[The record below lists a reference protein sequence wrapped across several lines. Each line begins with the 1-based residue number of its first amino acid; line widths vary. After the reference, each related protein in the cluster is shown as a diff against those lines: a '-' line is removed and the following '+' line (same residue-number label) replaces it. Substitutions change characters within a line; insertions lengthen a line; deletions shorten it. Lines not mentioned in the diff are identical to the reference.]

1 MKTAKNSTEEQ
12 IIEAARKIF
21 TRKGLA
27 GARMQDIADEA
38 GINKAMLHYYYRSKD
53 ALFELVFREALDKMI
68 GRMNVILEGPL
79 SFREMISALVENYIQ
94 QIGENPYLPV
104 FVMNELHQQ
113 PMEFLQQLQQRR
125 NFPNVA
131 RFLQTVQRAS
141 EAGEIRSVNPIQLML
156 SIISM
161 CIFPFMARPMAQ
173 LVAGLSD
180 QQFDRLMEERKREVV
195 DFILAGLRP

>member
-1 MKTAKNSTEEQ
+1 MKTEKNNTEEQ

-53 ALFELVFREALDKMI
+53 ALFELVFSEALDKMI
-68 GRMNVILEGPL
+68 GRMNVILEGEL
-79 SFREMISALVENYIQ
+79 SFEEMIRALVENYIQ
-94 QIGENPYLPV
+94 QIGDNPYLPV

-113 PMEFLQQLQQRR
+113 PAEFLQRLQQRR
-125 NFPNVA
+125 HFPNVA
-131 RFLQTVQRAS
+131 RFLGAVQHAS
-141 EAGEIRSVNPIQLML
+141 DTGKIRPVNPIQLML

-180 QQFDRLMEERKREVV
+180 EQFLRLMEERKREVV

>member
-1 MKTAKNSTEEQ
+1 MKTEKNSTEEQ

-53 ALFELVFREALDKMI
+53 ALFELVFSEAFDKMI
-68 GRMNVILEGPL
+68 GRMNEILEGQL
-79 SFREMISALVENYIQ
+79 SFQEMIRALVENYIQ

-113 PMEFLQQLQQRR
+113 PAEFLQRLKQRR
-125 NFPNVA
+125 HFPNVA
-131 RFLQTVQRAS
+131 RFLGAVQQAS
-141 EAGEIRSVNPIQLML
+141 DAGKIRPVHPVQLML

-180 QQFDRLMEERKREVV
+180 EQFDRLMEERKREVV